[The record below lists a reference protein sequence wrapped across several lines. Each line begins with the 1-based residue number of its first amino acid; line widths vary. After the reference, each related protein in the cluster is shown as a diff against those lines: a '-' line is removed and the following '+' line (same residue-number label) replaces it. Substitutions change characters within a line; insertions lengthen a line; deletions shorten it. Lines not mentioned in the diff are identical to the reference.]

1 MRKHLIRAFI
11 AAMAVAC
18 FGITTAMS
26 QKLQPYLQV
35 EDLPDIL
42 TFLPPP
48 PAEDSPVFQADKA
61 IHDWALTQGGGER
74 AQRAIR
80 EGTTDVDTMA
90 LYFSGAF
97 GKKLSKETTP
107 LTPHFSSGSYQSQE
121 SVYASTSFRLLQ
133 RRYADSRG

>member
-11 AAMAVAC
+11 AALAVAC
-18 FGITTAMS
+18 FGITTATS
-26 QKLQPYLQV
+26 QKPQPYLQV

-61 IHDWALTQGGGER
+61 IHDWALTQGSGER

-107 LTPHFSSGSYQSQE
+107 LTMYLFE
-121 SVYASTSFRLLQ
+121 R
-133 RRYADSRG
+133 